1 MTQKNSNKN
10 IFVAKLPQSYIAIF
24 FIVFAFIWISIV
36 IYSSYFIPALD
47 DQNTSIFTSS
57 KQIYFR
63 YGFNQLHMTNPF
75 FIAVFIG
82 FIFCLILLL
91 NKIQVFRQITE
102 KYFKKYHTP
111 KWATR
116 LLITL
121 IRA

>member
-82 FIFCLILLL
+82 FIFSLFT
-91 NKIQVFRQITE
+91 VRQDVGEPAPEASEVSEGQRI
-102 KYFKKYHTP
+102 
-111 KWATR
+111 
-116 LLITL
+116 
-121 IRA
+121 